1 MTRFLVYD
9 VFTGSAFSGNQL
21 AVIPEAESLAE
32 NQLQPIA
39 REFNFSET
47 VFLYPATDPGHD
59 ARVRIFTPTME
70 IPFAGHPTIGTAIAL
85 REAIRADGGDCSGLI
100 LELGVGPIPCVFDG
114 DEASFTTR
122 VPLDVM
128 AEPEVDLVAR
138 ALGLPSD
145 KILTTTHPPT
155 MAGVGIP
162 FVLTELSDRAALATA
177 TPATD
182 ALREGAARY
191 PSGLDFPQFAYVRN
205 GSTVDARM
213 FAPLDNIPE
222 DPATGAACAAL
233 AALLR
238 ERLREDVTLSI
249 TQGEDMGRRSLI
261 GAKATADGVTIS
273 GTAVR
278 TMEGRLVV

>member
-1 MTRFLVYD
+1 M
-9 VFTGSAFSGNQL
+9 
-21 AVIPEAESLAE
+21 IPDAASLAE
-32 NQLQPIA
+32 ERLQPIA

-47 VFLYPATDPGHD
+47 TFVYPATEDGHD

-85 REAIRADGGDCSGLI
+85 RDAIRETGGTCSSLI
-100 LELGVGPIPCVFDG
+100 LELGVGPIPCAFEG
-114 DEASFTTR
+114 EEASFTTP
-122 VPLDVM
+122 VPLEVI
-128 AEPEVDLVAR
+128 ALPEVDLVAR
-138 ALGLPSD
+138 ALGLPVD
-145 KILTTTHPPT
+145 KVRTTTHSPT
-155 MAGVGIP
+155 LAGVGIP
-162 FVLTELSDRAALATA
+162 FVLTELADRAALSAA

-182 ALREGAARY
+182 AIREGAARY
-191 PSGLDFPQFAYVRN
+191 PSGLDFPQFAYVRT
-205 GSTVDARM
+205 GGEVDARM

-238 ERLREDVTLSI
+238 DRLGEDVSLAI
-249 TQGEDMGRRSLI
+249 TQGEDMGRTSRI
-261 GAKATADGVTIS
+261 GARATEKGVTIS